1 MSSPCNRF
9 ASRCAHQLEE
19 GKYLLLKD
27 PNKPVV
33 RFYSVPTDAFDEAE
47 EPEPLPDEDEDEN

>member
-1 MSSPCNRF
+1 M
-9 ASRCAHQLEE
+9 
-19 GKYLLLKD
+19 LKD

-47 EPEPLPDEDEDEN
+47 EAEPLPDSEDEDA